1 LAGSLFYAEA
11 RDLFATPANRRPLDE
26 ERNGTRVAGGCS
38 ASDNS
43 VAIDRNE
50 MLIVGEAVTRRGPVR
65 RTVLVPF
72 GIASSILSA
81 ARRSNG
87 ERVCIDLAMT
97 CRA

>member
-1 LAGSLFYAEA
+1 
-11 RDLFATPANRRPLDE
+11 
-26 ERNGTRVAGGCS
+26 
-38 ASDNS
+38 
-43 VAIDRNE
+43 